1 MFAFLEG
8 ILCNI
13 SVNAAIVNCGGV
25 GYEIMMTT
33 ADVERLPG
41 EGEKV
46 KIHTLMN
53 FNENTGITLYGFL
66 RKSDLNMFKLL
77 ITVNGVGPKAALSIL
92 STLNSDGLSY
102 AIFGEDTKAISK
114 APGIGKK
121 TAERIIIDLKDKIS
135 LPEVSEYGK
144 SEDLEEGKQKG
155 NSQVMED
162 AILALTALGYSR
174 TEAVKAVNM
183 VETGPDATVDF
194 VLKES
199 LKYLI

>member
-8 ILCNI
+8 ILCDV
-13 SVNAAIVNCGGV
+13 SANAAVVNCGGV
-25 GYEIMMTT
+25 GYEVMMTSVDT
-33 ADVERLPG
+33 ERLPG

-53 FNENTGITLYGFL
+53 FNENTGFTLYGFL
-66 RKSDLNMFKLL
+66 KKSDLNMFKLL

-92 STLNSDGLSY
+92 SALSSDGLSY
-102 AIFGEDTKAISK
+102 AILGEDTKAISK

-121 TAERIIIDLKDKIS
+121 TAERIIIDLKDKVS
-135 LPEVSEYGK
+135 LPEISEHDDV
-144 SEDLEEGKQKG
+144 EDSKEEKLKAD
-155 NSQVMED
+155 SQIRED

-174 TEAVKAVNM
+174 TEGIKAVNM
-183 VETGPDATVDF
+183 VEIGPDATVDF
-194 VLKES
+194 VLKEC

>member
-8 ILCNI
+8 ILCDT
-13 SVNAAIVNCGGV
+13 SVNTVVVDCGGV

-33 ADVERLPG
+33 ADTERLPG

-66 RKSDLNMFKLL
+66 KKSDLNMFKLL

-92 STLNSDGLSY
+92 SSLNSDGLSY
-102 AIFGEDTKAISK
+102 AILGEDTKAISK

-135 LPEVSEYGK
+135 LPEAGDYGK
-144 SEDLEEGKQKG
+144 CENAEEEKLKADGE
-155 NSQVMED
+155 VRED

-174 TEAVKAVNM
+174 SEGIKAVNM
-183 VETGPDATVDF
+183 VEIGPDSTVDF
-194 VLKES
+194 VLKEC